1 MSSCNHLQFKVLG
14 IFSANRICICI
25 LALNRAYLGVWLAID
40 EVNPKLWAAAIA
52 VVCGVLE

>member
-1 MSSCNHLQFKVLG
+1 
-14 IFSANRICICI
+14 

>member
-1 MSSCNHLQFKVLG
+1 MSSCNHLQFKVNG
-14 IFSANRICICI
+14 VNSTVFVHIP
-25 LALNRAYLGVWLAID
+25 ALNGADLSVLLAID